1 MLSSIFIS
9 VFKKK
14 KKKTYFGVFIQTS
27 RGYLLKLLGEHAHSK
42 AVSQRE
48 NILQLIKV
56 LFVWDMEKSSKSYT
70 TQLLFDSS
78 IGGGG
83 WIIFDS
89 SIKRGKK
96 IIYTLHC

>member
-83 WIIFDS
+83 VDHFWQQ
-89 SIKRGKK
+89 
-96 IIYTLHC
+96 Y

>member
-14 KKKTYFGVFIQTS
+14 KKTYFGVFIQSS

-78 IGGGG
+78 TGEGGVDHF
-83 WIIFDS
+83 WQQ
-89 SIKRGKK
+89 
-96 IIYTLHC
+96 Y